1 MKTTRTFTLK
11 LALTTALLIAA
22 FTSKSQ
28 YAFQN
33 ISLLGRFDDST
44 VVPEPALGIR
54 YQSCWGWTDPSN
66 GREYGVIGSSAG
78 TFIVEVTNA
87 TNPVVRD
94 YVPGRSQARIWHEYK
109 TYGKYLYM
117 ISDGGGNTLQ
127 IADMSYLPDSVH
139 VVYDSTGIFDSGHT
153 LYVDGNKLYVA
164 SVASPG
170 ASFSS
175 MNVYSLANPELP
187 QLLARLDTDFPVI
200 GSLHDMYVTNDTVYA
215 SCGYD
220 GLYIFRFDTLTNHF
234 TQLSSLVVYPDQGYN
249 HSSFLD
255 KSHTV
260 LYMLDEIPSG
270 AAVKVVDVTDIYNPT
285 VVDTFYSNPGATA
298 HNPYVLNDELFIAY
312 YQDGVQAYDITNPQ
326 SPVRNGYFDT
336 HYQNPPGTYP
346 GTPYQGCW
354 ATYTDLPSGHLLASD
369 MQLGLFVLDISQV
382 MSTGNPPESEVAP
395 LLYPN
400 PAQGRTTLTLP
411 ASTSDYTINIFA
423 ATGQLVATYGV
434 NRDAKTFSLE
444 LSTLPKGAYFV
455 KVNSTS
461 ISYSRQIIVAE

>member
-1 MKTTRTFTLK
+1 MKTKLTLTLTF
-11 LALTTALLIAA
+11 ALTFAAL
-22 FTSKSQ
+22 TSNAQ

-33 ISLLGRFDDST
+33 ISLLGRFDDPT
-44 VVPEPALGIR
+44 VVAEPALGIR
-54 YQSCWGWTDPSN
+54 YQSCWGWTDPNN
-66 GREYGVIGSSAG
+66 GREYGVIGSTAG
-78 TFIVEVTNA
+78 TYIVEVTNA

-117 ISDGGGNTLQ
+117 ISDGGGNSLQ
-127 IADMSYLPDSVH
+127 IADLSYLPDSVH

-164 SVASPG
+164 SVSSPG

-175 MNVYSLANPELP
+175 MNVYSLSNPELP

-200 GSLHDMYVTNDTVYA
+200 GSVHDMYVTNDTVYA

-220 GLYIFRFDTLTNHF
+220 GLYIFRFDTVTNQF

-255 KSHTV
+255 RSHTV

-270 AAVKVVDVTDIYNPT
+270 AAVKVVDVSDIYNPT

-312 YQDGVQAYDITNPQ
+312 YQDGVQAYDISNPQ
-326 SPVRNGYFDT
+326 APVRNGYFDT

-382 MSTGNPPESEVAP
+382 MSTGTPPENANAS
-395 LLYPN
+395 LLFPN
-400 PAQGRTTLTLP
+400 PAQDKSTLTLP
-411 ASTSDYTINIFA
+411 ASTTNHEISVYS
-423 ATGQLVATYGV
+423 ATGQL
-434 NRDAKTFSLE
+434 
-444 LSTLPKGAYFV
+444 LSTNRIDSRERTYTLSLNDFPNGVYLV
-455 KVNSTS
+455 KVNNSSASLTH
-461 ISYSRQIIVAE
+461 QIIIAR

>member
-1 MKTTRTFTLK
+1 MKAK
-11 LALTTALLIAA
+11 LLLIALLFSCSLRA
-22 FTSKSQ
+22 Q
-28 YAFQN
+28 YAYQN

-44 VVPEPALGIR
+44 VVAEPALGIR

-66 GREYGVIGSSAG
+66 GREYGIIGSTAG
-78 TFIVEVTNA
+78 TYIIEVTNP
-87 TNPVVRD
+87 TNPVMRD
-94 YVPGRSQARIWHEYK
+94 YVPGRAQARIWHEYK
-109 TYGKYLYM
+109 TYGNYLYM
-117 ISDGGGNTLQ
+117 ISDGGGNSLQ
-127 IADMSYLPDSVH
+127 IADLTYLPDSVH
-139 VVYDSTGIFDSGHT
+139 VVYDSTDIFDSGHT

-164 SVASPG
+164 SVSSPG
-170 ASFSS
+170 GNFSS
-175 MNVYSLANPELP
+175 MNVYSLSNPAYP

-200 GSLHDMYVTNDTVYA
+200 GSVHDMYVTNDTVYA

-220 GLYIFRFDTLTNHF
+220 GLYIFRFDTATNHF

-255 KSHTV
+255 RSHTM

-298 HNPYVLNDELFIAY
+298 HNPYVKNDELFIAY
-312 YQDGVQAYDITNPQ
+312 YQDGVQAYDITTP
-326 SPVRNGYFDT
+326 SAPVRNGYFDT

-382 MSTGNPPESEVAP
+382 MSTGNPPEKENAN

-400 PAQGRTTLTLP
+400 PVQDVVTITLP
-411 ASTSDYTINIFA
+411 SPDDQYHILVYSS
-423 ATGQLVATYGV
+423 TGQLVADKEVEKGTALY
-434 NRDAKTFSLE
+434 RISLRE
-444 LSTLPKGAYFV
+444 LSNGVYSVQIRGT
-455 KVNSTS
+455 NSTFH
-461 ISYSRQIIVAE
+461 RQVVVAH

>member
-1 MKTTRTFTLK
+1 MKTKLTLTLTF
-11 LALTTALLIAA
+11 ALTFAAL
-22 FTSKSQ
+22 TSNAQ

-33 ISLLGRFDDST
+33 ISLLGRFDDPT
-44 VVPEPALGIR
+44 VVAEPALGIR
-54 YQSCWGWTDPSN
+54 YQSCWGWTDPNN
-66 GREYGVIGSSAG
+66 GREYGVIGSTAG
-78 TFIVEVTNA
+78 TYIVEVTNA

-117 ISDGGGNTLQ
+117 ISDGGGNSLQ
-127 IADMSYLPDSVH
+127 IADLSYLPDSVH
-139 VVYDSTGIFDSGHT
+139 LVYDSTGIFDSGHT

-164 SVASPG
+164 SVSSPG

-200 GSLHDMYVTNDTVYA
+200 GSVHDMYVTNDTVYA

-220 GLYIFRFDTLTNHF
+220 GLYVFRFDTATNQF

-255 KSHTV
+255 RSHTV

-270 AAVKVVDVTDIYNPT
+270 AAVKVVDVNDIYNPT

-312 YQDGVQAYDITNPQ
+312 YQDGVQAYDISNPQ
-326 SPVRNGYFDT
+326 APVRNGYFDT

-382 MSTGNPPESEVAP
+382 MSTGTPPENPNAP

-400 PAQGRTTLTLP
+400 PAQDKSTLTLP
-411 ASTSDYTINIFA
+411 TSTTDHEISVYS
-423 ATGQLVATYGV
+423 ATGQL
-434 NRDAKTFSLE
+434 
-444 LSTLPKGAYFV
+444 LSTNRIDSRERTYTIALNDFPNGVYMV
-455 KVNSTS
+455 KVNNSAASFT
-461 ISYSRQIIVAE
+461 RPIIVAR